1 MGLTREGGE
10 AQGDTR
16 KADKRGRCIYWL
28 ACLALLCGW
37 FSHYF
42 CALMKREGGVGFKA
56 RHPLLTSRCE
66 AGIAYRNIMAT
77 RIYIGSN
84 IISEKWVI
92 YRKNDGILM
101 PFSSAMA
108 FTMKLGPFPM

>member
-1 MGLTREGGE
+1 
-10 AQGDTR
+10 
-16 KADKRGRCIYWL
+16 
-28 ACLALLCGW
+28 
-37 FSHYF
+37 
-42 CALMKREGGVGFKA
+42 
-56 RHPLLTSRCE
+56 
-66 AGIAYRNIMAT
+66 MAT
-77 RIYIGSN
+77 SIYIGSN